1 MSKKQLLLLVIAA
14 VVLLGGIILINRDIM
29 HWETAFDCS
38 FKLTPDKHPAEL
50 YHLVT
55 ESTALKPGSYT
66 LTLNGNLG
74 AGSGTQSAVRVD
86 DADGEILLQEVLSG
100 GEENSFEFNVQDR
113 IQQIRIHIIYDPA
126 SGVIS
131 VNKAVI
137 STDNVLYKISVLRKA
152 ILTFLFVLLWA
163 FLTLRFVF
171 PEQYRGFIAAVEQKS
186 FALLNVLP
194 GQSRELSNV
203 NGRNSSM
210 DLLRNIAALMVIC
223 MHVTVAWKYG
233 KVASLNWH
241 VSEMWDAICRSAV
254 PLFLMMSGAFYKDA
268 PVSKT
273 VNKIIK
279 FIGIFFGISLFYSL
293 SDAYWCSISGG
304 KLQEN
309 QILDGI
315 LNYKYH
321 LWYLRAYIFV
331 LSIAPILVK
340 IIDKDSGR
348 LTEYLLEIWI
358 VFGIIPNSILAATQ
372 GFEKFEMVNKFISFC
387 SSLVFLSGNHVGYF
401 ILGRYLSKKQ
411 YLKKTRIRIY
421 ALGILSTAAI
431 YFLTDRYSH
440 YSKYMDSRWF
450 GVSTIF
456 VLLQA
461 ISLFILFS
469 NLTVT
474 GKYARLASRLSKYTF
489 GIYLIHA
496 FILDWCTHLKIFTD
510 SGIWIFKI
518 STVLNI
524 PIQVILVYLMSL
536 VCVFIVKTIG
546 YALKAHL

>member
-38 FKLTPDKHPAEL
+38 FKLTPDEHPAEL

-55 ESTALKPGSYT
+55 DGAALKPGSYT

-74 AGSGTQSAVRVD
+74 AGAGAQSAVKVD
-86 DADGEILLQEVLSG
+86 DADGEILLQENLAG
-100 GEENSFEFNVQDR
+100 GEENSFEFKVQDR
-113 IQQIRIHIIYDPA
+113 IRQIRIHVLYDPS

-131 VNKAVI
+131 VAKAVI
-137 STDNVLYKISVLRKA
+137 STDNVVYKESIIRQT
-152 ILTFLFVLLWA
+152 IITFLFILLWA
-163 FLTLRFVF
+163 FLTFRFVF
-171 PEQYRGFIAAVEQKS
+171 PEQYRGFIATVEQKS
-186 FALLNVLP
+186 IALLNVLP
-194 GQSRELSNV
+194 GQSPELSNG
-203 NGRNSSM
+203 NGRNFSM
-210 DLLRNIAALMVIC
+210 DFLRNIAALMVIC
-223 MHVTVAWKYG
+223 MHVTVAWRYG
-233 KVASLNWH
+233 KVATVNWH
-241 VSEMWDAICRSAV
+241 VSEMWDVICRSAV
-254 PLFLMMSGAFYKDA
+254 PLFFMMSGAFYKDA

-273 VNKIIK
+273 VNKIIM

-293 SDAYWCSISGG
+293 SDAYWCSISGAG
-304 KLQEN
+304 LQEN

-321 LWYLRAYIFV
+321 LWYLPAYIFV
-331 LSIAPILVK
+331 LSIAPIMVK
-340 IIDKDSGR
+340 IIDEDSGR
-348 LTEYLLEIWI
+348 LTEYLLGIWI
-358 VFGIIPNSILAATQ
+358 IFGIIPNSITTATSD
-372 GFEKFEMVNKFISFC
+372 FEKFEMVNKLLSFC
-387 SSLVFLSGNHVGYF
+387 SSLVFLSGNYVGYF

-421 ALGILSTAAI
+421 ALGLFSTAAL

-440 YSKYMDSRWF
+440 YSGHIDSRWF
-450 GVSTIF
+450 GLFNIF
-456 VLLQA
+456 ILLQA
-461 ISLFILFS
+461 VSLFILFS
-469 NLTVT
+469 SITIT
-474 GKYARLASRLSKYTF
+474 GKHAHLASRLSKYTF
-489 GIYLIHA
+489 GIYLIHV
-496 FILDWCTHLKIFTD
+496 FFLDWCTHLKFFTD

-536 VCVFIVKTIG
+536 VCVFIIKTIG